1 MKILANDGLS
11 EKAIKTL
18 EGAGFEVLTTKV
30 AQNQLAPFINE
41 EQIDILLVRSA
52 SQAKRDLI
60 DACPALKLIG
70 RGGVGMDNID
80 VVYAQEKGIKVINT
94 PNASSHSV
102 AELTFAH
109 LFSGVRFLYD
119 ANRNMP
125 LEGDTRFNELKK
137 DYANGHELRGKTLGI
152 IGLGRIGRAVATIA
166 LGLGMKVIAYDP
178 EQQEA
183 TITLSFFDGRSL
195 DFVIK
200 TSSKKEVLEE
210 ADFITLHIPAQKEA
224 VIGEKE
230 FQQMK
235 DGVGIVNVA
244 RGGVIDEEAL
254 LHALED
260 EKVAFA
266 GLDVFEGEPTPSIRI
281 LMHPRVSLS
290 PHIGAATLEAQER
303 VGDELA
309 EQIIKMMSEK

>member
-1 MKILANDGLS
+1 MKILANDGIS

-18 EGAGFEVLTTKV
+18 DAAGFKVLTTKV
-30 AQNQLAPFINE
+30 AQNQLANFINE
-41 EQIDILLVRSA
+41 EQVEILLVRSA
-52 SQAKRDLI
+52 TQAKKDLI
-60 DACPALKLIG
+60 DACPSLKLIG

-80 VVYAQEKGIKVINT
+80 VTYAREKGIKVINT

-125 LEGDTRFNELKK
+125 LDGDSRFEALKK
-137 DYANGHELRGKTLGI
+137 DYAKGQELKGKTLGI
-152 IGLGRIGRAVATIA
+152 IGLGRIGKAVATIA
-166 LGLGMKVIAYDP
+166 LGLGMKVIAHDP
-178 EQQEA
+178 HQSEV

-195 DFVIK
+195 DFTIQ
-200 TSSKKEVLEE
+200 TISKEALLKE
-210 ADFITLHIPAQKEA
+210 ADFVTLHIPAQQEV

-230 FQQMK
+230 FQLMK
-235 DGVGIVNVA
+235 DGVGIINVA

-254 LHALED
+254 LHALEH

-266 GLDVFEGEPTPSIRI
+266 GLDVFKGEPTPSIRI

-309 EQIIKMMSEK
+309 TQIIEAFGK

>member
-11 EKAIKTL
+11 KKAIKTL

-30 AQNQLAPFINE
+30 AQNQLASFINE

-52 SQAKRDLI
+52 TQAKRDLI
-60 DACPALKLIG
+60 DACPSLKLIG

-80 VVYAQEKGIKVINT
+80 VTYAQEKGIKVINT

-152 IGLGRIGRAVATIA
+152 IA

-200 TSSKKEVLEE
+200 TISKKEVLEE

-235 DGVGIVNVA
+235 DSVGIVNVA

-254 LHALED
+254 LHALEH

>member
-11 EKAIKTL
+11 EKAVKTL
-18 EGAGFEVLTTKV
+18 DAAGFKVLTTKV
-30 AQNQLAPFINE
+30 AQNQLANFINE
-41 EQIDILLVRSA
+41 EQVEILLVRSA
-52 SQAKRDLI
+52 TQAKRDLI

-80 VVYAQEKGIKVINT
+80 VAYAQEKGIKVINT

-200 TSSKKEVLEE
+200 TISKEEVLEE

-235 DGVGIVNVA
+235 DGVGIINVA

-254 LHALED
+254 LHALEH

>member
-1 MKILANDGLS
+1 MKILANDGIS

-18 EGAGFEVLTTKV
+18 DAAGFKVLTTKV
-30 AQNQLAPFINE
+30 AQNQLANFINE
-41 EQIDILLVRSA
+41 EQVEILLVRSA
-52 SQAKRDLI
+52 TQAKKDLI
-60 DACPALKLIG
+60 DACPSLKLIG

-80 VVYAQEKGIKVINT
+80 VTYAREKGIKVINT

-125 LEGDTRFNELKK
+125 LDGDSRFEALKK
-137 DYANGHELRGKTLGI
+137 DYAKGRELKGKTLGI
-152 IGLGRIGRAVATIA
+152 IGLGRIGKAVATIA
-166 LGLGMKVIAYDP
+166 LGLGMKVIAHDP
-178 EQQEA
+178 LQSEV

-195 DFVIK
+195 DFTIQ
-200 TSSKKEVLEE
+200 TISKEALLKE
-210 ADFITLHIPAQKEA
+210 ADFVTLHIPAQQEV

-230 FQQMK
+230 FQLMK
-235 DGVGIVNVA
+235 DGVGIINVA

-254 LHALED
+254 LHALEH

-266 GLDVFEGEPTPSIRI
+266 GLDVFKGEPSPSIRI

-309 EQIIKMMSEK
+309 TQIIEAFGK

>member
-1 MKILANDGLS
+1 MKILANDGIS

-18 EGAGFEVLTTKV
+18 DAAGFKVLTTKV
-30 AQNQLAPFINE
+30 AQNQLANFINE
-41 EQIDILLVRSA
+41 EQIEILLVRSA
-52 SQAKRDLI
+52 TQAKKDLI
-60 DACPALKLIG
+60 DACPSLKLIG

-80 VVYAQEKGIKVINT
+80 VTYAREKGIKVINT

-125 LEGDTRFNELKK
+125 LDGDSRFEALKK
-137 DYANGHELRGKTLGI
+137 DYAKGRELKGKTLGI
-152 IGLGRIGRAVATIA
+152 IGLGRIGKAVATIA
-166 LGLGMKVIAYDP
+166 LGLGMKVIAHDP
-178 EQQEA
+178 LQSEA

-195 DFVIK
+195 DFTIQ
-200 TSSKKEVLEE
+200 TISKEALLKE
-210 ADFITLHIPAQKEA
+210 ADFVTLHIPAQQEV

-230 FQQMK
+230 FQLMK
-235 DGVGIVNVA
+235 DGVGIINVA

-254 LHALED
+254 LHALEHG
-260 EKVAFA
+260 KVAFA
-266 GLDVFEGEPTPSIRI
+266 GLDVFKGEPTPSIRI

-309 EQIIKMMSEK
+309 TQIIEAFGK

>member
-1 MKILANDGLS
+1 MKILANDGIS

-18 EGAGFEVLTTKV
+18 DAAGFKVLTTKV
-30 AQNQLAPFINE
+30 AQNQLANFINE
-41 EQIDILLVRSA
+41 EQIEILLVRSA
-52 SQAKRDLI
+52 TQAKKDLI
-60 DACPALKLIG
+60 DACPSLKLIG

-80 VVYAQEKGIKVINT
+80 VTYAREKGIKVINT

-125 LEGDTRFNELKK
+125 LDGDSRFEALKK
-137 DYANGHELRGKTLGI
+137 DYAKGRELKGKTLGI
-152 IGLGRIGRAVATIA
+152 IGLGRIGKAVATIA
-166 LGLGMKVIAYDP
+166 LGLGMKVIAHDP
-178 EQQEA
+178 LQSEV

-195 DFVIK
+195 DFTIQ
-200 TSSKKEVLEE
+200 TISKEALLKE
-210 ADFITLHIPAQKEA
+210 ADFVTLHIPAQQEV

-230 FQQMK
+230 FQLMK
-235 DGVGIVNVA
+235 DGVGIINVA

-254 LHALED
+254 LHALEH

-266 GLDVFEGEPTPSIRI
+266 GLDVFKGEPTPSIRI

-309 EQIIKMMSEK
+309 TQIIEAFGK

>member
-11 EKAIKTL
+11 EKAIKIL
-18 EGAGFEVLTTKV
+18 KGAGFEVLTTKV
-30 AQNQLAPFINE
+30 AQNQLANFINE
-41 EQIDILLVRSA
+41 EHVEILLVRSA
-52 SQAKRDLI
+52 SQAKKDLI

-137 DYANGHELRGKTLGI
+137 DYANGHGLRGKTLGI

-200 TSSKKEVLEE
+200 TISKKEVLEE

-254 LHALED
+254 LHALEH

-266 GLDVFEGEPTPSIRI
+266 ALDVFEGEPTPSIRI

>member
-1 MKILANDGLS
+1 MKILANDGIS

-18 EGAGFEVLTTKV
+18 DAAGFKVLTTKV
-30 AQNQLAPFINE
+30 AQNQLANFINE
-41 EQIDILLVRSA
+41 EQVEILLVRSA
-52 SQAKRDLI
+52 TQAKKDLI
-60 DACPALKLIG
+60 DACPSLRLIG

-80 VVYAQEKGIKVINT
+80 VAYAREKGIKVINT

-125 LEGDTRFNELKK
+125 LDGDTRFDALKK
-137 DYANGHELRGKTLGI
+137 DYAKGQELKGKTLGI
-152 IGLGRIGRAVATIA
+152 IGLGRIGKAVATIA
-166 LGLGMKVIAYDP
+166 LGLGMKVIAHDP
-178 EQQEA
+178 LQSEA

-195 DFVIK
+195 DFRIQ
-200 TSSKKEVLEE
+200 TISKETLLKE
-210 ADFITLHIPAQKEA
+210 ADFVTLHIPAQQEV

-230 FQQMK
+230 FQLMK
-235 DGVGIVNVA
+235 DGVGIINVA

-254 LHALED
+254 LHALEH

-266 GLDVFEGEPTPSIRI
+266 GLDVFKGEPTPSIRI

-309 EQIIKMMSEK
+309 TQIIEAFGKI

>member
-1 MKILANDGLS
+1 MKILANDGIS

-18 EGAGFEVLTTKV
+18 DAAGFKVLTTKV
-30 AQNQLAPFINE
+30 AQNQLANFINE
-41 EQIDILLVRSA
+41 EQIEILLVRSA
-52 SQAKRDLI
+52 TQAKKDLI
-60 DACPALKLIG
+60 DACPSLKLIG
-70 RGGVGMDNID
+70 RGGVCIANID
-80 VVYAQEKGIKVINT
+80 VTHGREKCNNVFNN
-94 PNASSHSV
+94 PNAPSHSV

-125 LEGDTRFNELKK
+125 LDGDSRFEALKK
-137 DYANGHELRGKTLGI
+137 DYAKGRELKGKTLGI
-152 IGLGRIGRAVATIA
+152 IGLGRIGKAVATIA
-166 LGLGMKVIAYDP
+166 LGLGMKVIAHDP
-178 EQQEA
+178 LQSEA

-195 DFVIK
+195 DFTIQ
-200 TSSKKEVLEE
+200 TISKEALLKE
-210 ADFITLHIPAQKEA
+210 ADFVTLHIPAQQEV

-230 FQQMK
+230 FQLMK
-235 DGVGIVNVA
+235 DGVGIINVA

-254 LHALED
+254 LHALEH

-266 GLDVFEGEPTPSIRI
+266 GLDVFKGEPTPSIRI

-309 EQIIKMMSEK
+309 TQIIEAFGKI

>member
-30 AQNQLAPFINE
+30 AQNQLANFINE
-41 EQIDILLVRSA
+41 EHVEILLVRSA
-52 SQAKRDLI
+52 TQAKRDLI
-60 DACPALKLIG
+60 DACPSLKLIG

-80 VVYAQEKGIKVINT
+80 VTYAREKGIKVINT
-94 PNASSHSV
+94 PKASSHSV

-183 TITLSFFDGRSL
+183 TITLSFFDGRSF

-200 TSSKKEVLEE
+200 TISKKEVLEE

-235 DGVGIVNVA
+235 DGVGIINVA

-254 LHALED
+254 LHALEH

-309 EQIIKMMSEK
+309 EQIIEMMSEK

>member
-1 MKILANDGLS
+1 MKILANDGIS

-18 EGAGFEVLTTKV
+18 DAAGFKVLTTKV
-30 AQNQLAPFINE
+30 AQNQLANFINE
-41 EQIDILLVRSA
+41 EQVEILLVRSA
-52 SQAKRDLI
+52 TQAKKDLI
-60 DACPALKLIG
+60 DACPSLKLIG

-80 VVYAQEKGIKVINT
+80 VTYAREKGIKVINT

-125 LEGDTRFNELKK
+125 LDGDSRFEVLKK
-137 DYANGHELRGKTLGI
+137 DYAKGRELKGKTLGI
-152 IGLGRIGRAVATIA
+152 IGLGRIGKAVATIA
-166 LGLGMKVIAYDP
+166 LGLGMKVIAHDP
-178 EQQEA
+178 LQSEV

-195 DFVIK
+195 DFTIQ
-200 TSSKKEVLEE
+200 TISKEALLKE
-210 ADFITLHIPAQKEA
+210 ADFVTLHIPAQQEV

-230 FQQMK
+230 FQLMK
-235 DGVGIVNVA
+235 DGVGIINVA

-254 LHALED
+254 LHALEH

-266 GLDVFEGEPTPSIRI
+266 GLDVFKGEPTPSIRI

-309 EQIIKMMSEK
+309 TQIIEAFGK

>member
-1 MKILANDGLS
+1 MKILANDGIS

-18 EGAGFEVLTTKV
+18 DAAGFKVLTTKV
-30 AQNQLAPFINE
+30 AQNQLANFINE
-41 EQIDILLVRSA
+41 EQVEILLVRSA
-52 SQAKRDLI
+52 TQAKKDLI
-60 DACPALKLIG
+60 DACSSLRLIG

-80 VVYAQEKGIKVINT
+80 VAYAREKGIKVINT

-125 LEGDTRFNELKK
+125 LDGDTRFDALKK
-137 DYANGHELRGKTLGI
+137 DYAKGQELKGKTLGI
-152 IGLGRIGRAVATIA
+152 MGLGRIGKAVATIA
-166 LGLGMKVIAYDP
+166 LGLGMKVIAHDP
-178 EQQEA
+178 LQSEA

-195 DFVIK
+195 DFRIQ
-200 TSSKKEVLEE
+200 TISKETLLKE
-210 ADFITLHIPAQKEA
+210 ADFITLHIPAQQEV

-230 FQQMK
+230 FQLMK
-235 DGVGIVNVA
+235 DGVGIINVA

-254 LHALED
+254 LHALEH

-266 GLDVFEGEPTPSIRI
+266 GLDVFKGEPTPSIRI

-309 EQIIKMMSEK
+309 TQIIEAFGK

>member
-1 MKILANDGLS
+1 MKILANDGIS

-18 EGAGFEVLTTKV
+18 DAAGFKVLTTKV
-30 AQNQLAPFINE
+30 AQNQLANFINE
-41 EQIDILLVRSA
+41 EQVEILLVRSA
-52 SQAKRDLI
+52 TQAKKDLI
-60 DACPALKLIG
+60 DACSSLRLIG

-80 VVYAQEKGIKVINT
+80 VAYAREKGIKVINT

-125 LEGDTRFNELKK
+125 LDGDTRFDALKK
-137 DYANGHELRGKTLGI
+137 DYAKGQELKGKTLGI
-152 IGLGRIGRAVATIA
+152 IGLGRIGKAVATIA
-166 LGLGMKVIAYDP
+166 LGLGMKVIAHDP
-178 EQQEA
+178 LQSEA

-195 DFVIK
+195 DFRIQ
-200 TSSKKEVLEE
+200 TISKETLLKE
-210 ADFITLHIPAQKEA
+210 ADFVTLHIPAQQEV

-230 FQQMK
+230 FQLMK
-235 DGVGIVNVA
+235 DGVGIINVA

-254 LHALED
+254 LHALEH

-266 GLDVFEGEPTPSIRI
+266 GLDVFKGEPTPSIRI

-309 EQIIKMMSEK
+309 AQIIEAFGKI

>member
-11 EKAIKTL
+11 EKAIKAL

-52 SQAKRDLI
+52 TQAKRDLI
-60 DACPALKLIG
+60 DACPSLKLIG

-80 VVYAQEKGIKVINT
+80 VTYAREKGIKVINT
-94 PNASSHSV
+94 PKASSHSV

-137 DYANGHELRGKTLGI
+137 DYAHGHELKGKTLGI

-200 TSSKKEVLEE
+200 TISKEEVLEE

-235 DGVGIVNVA
+235 DGVGIINVA

-254 LHALED
+254 LHALEH

>member
-1 MKILANDGLS
+1 MNILANDGIS

-18 EGAGFEVLTTKV
+18 DAAGFKVLTTKV
-30 AQNQLAPFINE
+30 AQNQLANFINE
-41 EQIDILLVRSA
+41 EQVEILLVRSA
-52 SQAKRDLI
+52 TQAKKDLI
-60 DACPALKLIG
+60 DACPSLKLIG

-80 VVYAQEKGIKVINT
+80 VTYAREKGIKVINT

-125 LEGDTRFNELKK
+125 LDGDSRFEALKK
-137 DYANGHELRGKTLGI
+137 DYAKGRELKGKTLGI
-152 IGLGRIGRAVATIA
+152 IGLGRIGKAVATIA
-166 LGLGMKVIAYDP
+166 LGLGMKVIAHDP
-178 EQQEA
+178 LQSEVA
-183 TITLSFFDGRSL
+183 ITLSFFDGRSL
-195 DFVIK
+195 DFTIQ
-200 TSSKKEVLEE
+200 TISKEALLKE
-210 ADFITLHIPAQKEA
+210 ADFVTLHIPAQQEV

-230 FQQMK
+230 FQLMK
-235 DGVGIVNVA
+235 DGVGIINVA

-254 LHALED
+254 LHALEH

-266 GLDVFEGEPTPSIRI
+266 GLDVFKGEPTPSIRI

-309 EQIIKMMSEK
+309 TQIIEAFGK

>member
-11 EKAIKTL
+11 AKAIKTL

-30 AQNQLAPFINE
+30 AQNQLASFINE
-41 EQIDILLVRSA
+41 AQIEILLVRSA
-52 SQAKRDLI
+52 TQAKKDLI
-60 DACPALKLIG
+60 DACPSLKLIG

-80 VVYAQEKGIKVINT
+80 VTYAREKGIKVINT

-125 LEGDTRFNELKK
+125 LEGDSRFNELKK
-137 DYANGHELRGKTLGI
+137 AYANGQELKGKTLGI
-152 IGLGRIGRAVATIA
+152 IGLGRIGKAVAAIA
-166 LGLGMKVIAYDP
+166 FSLGMKVIAHDP
-178 EQQEA
+178 LHEEA
-183 TITLSFFDGRSL
+183 TITLSFFDGRTL
-195 DFVIK
+195 DFTLQTIG
-200 TSSKKEVLEE
+200 KEELLKQS
-210 ADFITLHIPAQKEA
+210 DFITLHLPAQQQA

-230 FQQMK
+230 FQLMK
-235 DGVGIVNVA
+235 DGVGIINVA

-254 LHALED
+254 LHALEH

-266 GLDVFEGEPTPSIRI
+266 GLDVFKGEPNPSIRI

-309 EQIIKMMSEK
+309 TQIIEAFGK

>member
-1 MKILANDGLS
+1 MKILANDGIS

-18 EGAGFEVLTTKV
+18 DAAGFKVLTTKV
-30 AQNQLAPFINE
+30 AQNQLANFINE
-41 EQIDILLVRSA
+41 EQVEILLVRSA
-52 SQAKRDLI
+52 TQAKKDLI
-60 DACPALKLIG
+60 DACSSLRLIG

-80 VVYAQEKGIKVINT
+80 VAYAREKGIKVINT

-125 LEGDTRFNELKK
+125 LDGDTRFDALKK
-137 DYANGHELRGKTLGI
+137 DYAKGQELKGKTLGI
-152 IGLGRIGRAVATIA
+152 MGLGRIGKAVATIA
-166 LGLGMKVIAYDP
+166 LGLGMKVIAHDP
-178 EQQEA
+178 LQSEA
-183 TITLSFFDGRSL
+183 TTTLSFFDGRSL
-195 DFVIK
+195 DFRIQ
-200 TSSKKEVLEE
+200 TISKETLLKE
-210 ADFITLHIPAQKEA
+210 ADFITLHIPAQQEV

-230 FQQMK
+230 FQLMK
-235 DGVGIVNVA
+235 DGVGIINVA

-254 LHALED
+254 LHALEH

-266 GLDVFEGEPTPSIRI
+266 GLDVFKGEPTPSIRI

-309 EQIIKMMSEK
+309 TQIIEAFGK

>member
-52 SQAKRDLI
+52 TQAKRDLI

-137 DYANGHELRGKTLGI
+137 DYAHGHELKGKTLGI

-200 TSSKKEVLEE
+200 TISKKEVLEE

-254 LHALED
+254 LHALEH

-266 GLDVFEGEPTPSIRI
+266 ALDVFEREPTPSIRI

>member
-1 MKILANDGLS
+1 MKILANDGIS

-18 EGAGFEVLTTKV
+18 DVAGFKVLTTKV
-30 AQNQLAPFINE
+30 AQNQLANFINE
-41 EQIDILLVRSA
+41 EQVEILLVRSA
-52 SQAKRDLI
+52 TQAKKDLI
-60 DACPALKLIG
+60 DACPSLKLIG

-80 VVYAQEKGIKVINT
+80 VTYAREKGIKVINT

-125 LEGDTRFNELKK
+125 LDGDSRFEALKK
-137 DYANGHELRGKTLGI
+137 DYAKGRELKGKTLGI
-152 IGLGRIGRAVATIA
+152 IGLGRIGKAVATIA
-166 LGLGMKVIAYDP
+166 LGLGMKVIAHDP
-178 EQQEA
+178 LQSET

-195 DFVIK
+195 DFTIQ
-200 TSSKKEVLEE
+200 TISKEALLKE
-210 ADFITLHIPAQKEA
+210 ADFVTLHIPAQQEV

-230 FQQMK
+230 FQLMK
-235 DGVGIVNVA
+235 DGVGIINVA

-254 LHALED
+254 LHALEH

-266 GLDVFEGEPTPSIRI
+266 GLDVFKGEPTPSIRI

-309 EQIIKMMSEK
+309 TQIIEAFGK

>member
-1 MKILANDGLS
+1 MKILANDGIS
-11 EKAIKTL
+11 EKAIRTL
-18 EGAGFEVLTTKV
+18 DAAGFKVLTTKV
-30 AQNQLAPFINE
+30 AQNQLANFINE
-41 EQIDILLVRSA
+41 EQVEILLVRSA
-52 SQAKRDLI
+52 TQAKKDLI
-60 DACPALKLIG
+60 DACPSLKLIG

-80 VVYAQEKGIKVINT
+80 VTYAREKGIKVINT

-125 LEGDTRFNELKK
+125 LDGDSRFEALKK
-137 DYANGHELRGKTLGI
+137 DYAKGRELKGKTLGI
-152 IGLGRIGRAVATIA
+152 IGLGRIGKAVATIA
-166 LGLGMKVIAYDP
+166 LGLGMKVIAHDP
-178 EQQEA
+178 LQSEV

-195 DFVIK
+195 DFTIQ
-200 TSSKKEVLEE
+200 TISKEALLKE
-210 ADFITLHIPAQKEA
+210 ADFVTLHIPAQQEV

-230 FQQMK
+230 FQLMK
-235 DGVGIVNVA
+235 DGVGIINVA

-254 LHALED
+254 LHALEH

-266 GLDVFEGEPTPSIRI
+266 GLDVFKGEPTPSIRI

-309 EQIIKMMSEK
+309 TQIIEAFGK

>member
-1 MKILANDGLS
+1 MKILANDGIS

-18 EGAGFEVLTTKV
+18 DAAGFKVLTTKV
-30 AQNQLAPFINE
+30 AQNQLANFINE
-41 EQIDILLVRSA
+41 EQIEILLVRSA
-52 SQAKRDLI
+52 TQAKKDLI
-60 DACPALKLIG
+60 DACPSLKLIG

-80 VVYAQEKGIKVINT
+80 VTYAREKGIKVINT

-125 LEGDTRFNELKK
+125 LDGDSRFEALKK
-137 DYANGHELRGKTLGI
+137 DYAKGRELKGKTLGI
-152 IGLGRIGRAVATIA
+152 IGLGRIGKAVATIA
-166 LGLGMKVIAYDP
+166 LGLGMKVIAHDP
-178 EQQEA
+178 LQSEV

-195 DFVIK
+195 DFTIQ
-200 TSSKKEVLEE
+200 TISKEALLKE
-210 ADFITLHIPAQKEA
+210 ADFVTLHIPAQQEV

-230 FQQMK
+230 FQLMK
-235 DGVGIVNVA
+235 DGVGIINVA

-254 LHALED
+254 LHALEH

-266 GLDVFEGEPTPSIRI
+266 GLDVFKGEPTPSIRI

-303 VGDELA
+303 VGDEIA
-309 EQIIKMMSEK
+309 TQIIEAFGK

>member
-1 MKILANDGLS
+1 MKILANDGIS

-18 EGAGFEVLTTKV
+18 DAAGFKVLTTKV
-30 AQNQLAPFINE
+30 AQNQLANFINE
-41 EQIDILLVRSA
+41 EQIEILLVRSA
-52 SQAKRDLI
+52 TQAKKDLI
-60 DACPALKLIG
+60 DACPSLKLIG

-80 VVYAQEKGIKVINT
+80 VTYAREKGIKVINT

-125 LEGDTRFNELKK
+125 LDGDSRFEALKK
-137 DYANGHELRGKTLGI
+137 DYAKGSELKGKTLGI
-152 IGLGRIGRAVATIA
+152 IGLGRIGKAVATIA
-166 LGLGMKVIAYDP
+166 LGLGMKVIAHDP
-178 EQQEA
+178 LQSEA

-195 DFVIK
+195 DFTIQ
-200 TSSKKEVLEE
+200 TISKEALLKE
-210 ADFITLHIPAQKEA
+210 ADFVTLHIPAQQEV

-230 FQQMK
+230 FQLMK
-235 DGVGIVNVA
+235 DGVGIINVA

-254 LHALED
+254 LHALEH

-266 GLDVFEGEPTPSIRI
+266 GLDVFKGEPTPSIRI

-309 EQIIKMMSEK
+309 TQIIEAFGKI

>member
-1 MKILANDGLS
+1 MKILANDGIS

-18 EGAGFEVLTTKV
+18 DAAGFKVLTTKV
-30 AQNQLAPFINE
+30 AQNQLANFINE
-41 EQIDILLVRSA
+41 EQVEILLVRSA
-52 SQAKRDLI
+52 TQAKKDLI
-60 DACPALKLIG
+60 DACPSLKLIG

-80 VVYAQEKGIKVINT
+80 VTYAREKGIKVINT

-125 LEGDTRFNELKK
+125 LDGDSRFEALKK
-137 DYANGHELRGKTLGI
+137 DYAKGRELKGKTLGI
-152 IGLGRIGRAVATIA
+152 IGLGRIGKAVATIA
-166 LGLGMKVIAYDP
+166 LGLGMKVIAHDP
-178 EQQEA
+178 LQSET

-195 DFVIK
+195 DFTIQ
-200 TSSKKEVLEE
+200 TISKEALLKE
-210 ADFITLHIPAQKEA
+210 ADFVTLHIPAQQEV

-230 FQQMK
+230 FQLMK
-235 DGVGIVNVA
+235 DGVGIINVA

-254 LHALED
+254 LHALEH

-266 GLDVFEGEPTPSIRI
+266 GLDVFKGEPTPSIRI

-309 EQIIKMMSEK
+309 TQIIEAFGK

>member
-52 SQAKRDLI
+52 TQAKRDLI

-109 LFSGVRFLYD
+109 LFSGVRFLY
-119 ANRNMP
+119 
-125 LEGDTRFNELKK
+125 ELKK

-200 TSSKKEVLEE
+200 TISKKEVLEE

-254 LHALED
+254 LHALEH

-309 EQIIKMMSEK
+309 EQIIEMMSDK

>member
-30 AQNQLAPFINE
+30 AQNQLANFINE
-41 EQIDILLVRSA
+41 EHVEILLVRSA
-52 SQAKRDLI
+52 TQAKKDLI

-80 VVYAQEKGIKVINT
+80 VTYAREKGIRVINT
-94 PNASSHSV
+94 PKASSHSV

-137 DYANGHELRGKTLGI
+137 DYANGHELKGKTLGI

-200 TSSKKEVLEE
+200 TISKKEVLEE

-254 LHALED
+254 LHALEH

-309 EQIIKMMSEK
+309 EQIIEMMSEK

>member
-1 MKILANDGLS
+1 MKILANDGIS

-18 EGAGFEVLTTKV
+18 DAAGFKVLTTKV
-30 AQNQLAPFINE
+30 AQNQLANFINE
-41 EQIDILLVRSA
+41 EQVEILLVRSA
-52 SQAKRDLI
+52 TQAKKDLI
-60 DACPALKLIG
+60 DACPSLKLIG

-80 VVYAQEKGIKVINT
+80 VTYAREKGIKVINT

-125 LEGDTRFNELKK
+125 LDGDSRFEGLKK
-137 DYANGHELRGKTLGI
+137 DYAKGQELKGKTLGI
-152 IGLGRIGRAVATIA
+152 IGLGRIGKAVATIA
-166 LGLGMKVIAYDP
+166 LGLGMKVIAHDP
-178 EQQEA
+178 LQSEA

-195 DFVIK
+195 DFTIQ
-200 TSSKKEVLEE
+200 TISKEALLKE
-210 ADFITLHIPAQKEA
+210 ADFVTLHIPAQQEV

-230 FQQMK
+230 FQLMK
-235 DGVGIVNVA
+235 DGVGIINVA
-244 RGGVIDEEAL
+244 RGGMIDEEAL
-254 LHALED
+254 LHALEH

-266 GLDVFEGEPTPSIRI
+266 GLDVFKGEPTPSIRI

-309 EQIIKMMSEK
+309 TQIIEAFGKI

>member
-1 MKILANDGLS
+1 
-11 EKAIKTL
+11 
-18 EGAGFEVLTTKV
+18 
-30 AQNQLAPFINE
+30 
-41 EQIDILLVRSA
+41 
-52 SQAKRDLI
+52 
-60 DACPALKLIG
+60 
-70 RGGVGMDNID
+70 MDNID

-137 DYANGHELRGKTLGI
+137 DYANGHELKGKTLGI

-183 TITLSFFDGRSL
+183 NITLSFFDGRSL

-200 TSSKKEVLEE
+200 TISKKEVLEE

-254 LHALED
+254 LHALEH

>member
-1 MKILANDGLS
+1 MKILANDGIS

-18 EGAGFEVLTTKV
+18 DAAGFKVLTTKV
-30 AQNQLAPFINE
+30 AQNQLANFINA
-41 EQIDILLVRSA
+41 EQVEILLVRSA
-52 SQAKRDLI
+52 TQAKKDLI
-60 DACPALKLIG
+60 DACPSLKLIG

-80 VVYAQEKGIKVINT
+80 VTYAREKGIKVINT

-125 LEGDTRFNELKK
+125 LDGDSRFEALKK
-137 DYANGHELRGKTLGI
+137 DYAKGRELKGKTLGI
-152 IGLGRIGRAVATIA
+152 IGLGRIGKAVATIA
-166 LGLGMKVIAYDP
+166 LGLGMKVIAHDP
-178 EQQEA
+178 LQSEA

-195 DFVIK
+195 DFTIQ
-200 TSSKKEVLEE
+200 TISKEALLKE
-210 ADFITLHIPAQKEA
+210 ADFVTLHIPAQQEI

-230 FQQMK
+230 FQLMK
-235 DGVGIVNVA
+235 DGVGIINVA

-254 LHALED
+254 LHALEH

-266 GLDVFEGEPTPSIRI
+266 GLDVFKGEPTPSIRI

-309 EQIIKMMSEK
+309 TQIIEAFGK

>member
-41 EQIDILLVRSA
+41 AQIDILLVRSA
-52 SQAKRDLI
+52 TQAKRDLI

-80 VVYAQEKGIKVINT
+80 VAYAQEKGIKVINT

-102 AELTFAH
+102 AELTFTH

-200 TSSKKEVLEE
+200 TISKKEVLEE

-254 LHALED
+254 LHALEH
-260 EKVAFA
+260 EKVTFA

>member
-1 MKILANDGLS
+1 MKILANDGIS

-18 EGAGFEVLTTKV
+18 DAAGFKVLTTKV
-30 AQNQLAPFINE
+30 AQNQLANFINE
-41 EQIDILLVRSA
+41 EQIEILLVRSA
-52 SQAKRDLI
+52 TQAKKDLI
-60 DACPALKLIG
+60 DACPSLKLIG

-80 VVYAQEKGIKVINT
+80 VTYAREKGIKVINT

-125 LEGDTRFNELKK
+125 LDGDSRFEALKK
-137 DYANGHELRGKTLGI
+137 DYAKGRELKGKTLGI
-152 IGLGRIGRAVATIA
+152 IGLGRIGKAVATIA
-166 LGLGMKVIAYDP
+166 LGLGMKVIAHDP
-178 EQQEA
+178 LQSEV

-195 DFVIK
+195 DFRIQ
-200 TSSKKEVLEE
+200 TISKETLLKE
-210 ADFITLHIPAQKEA
+210 ADFVTLHIPAQQEV

-230 FQQMK
+230 FQLMK
-235 DGVGIVNVA
+235 DGVGIINVA

-254 LHALED
+254 LHALEH

-266 GLDVFEGEPTPSIRI
+266 GLDVFKGEPTPSIRI

-309 EQIIKMMSEK
+309 TQIIEAFGK

>member
-1 MKILANDGLS
+1 MKILANDGIS
-11 EKAIKTL
+11 EKAIRTL
-18 EGAGFEVLTTKV
+18 DAAGFKVLTTKV
-30 AQNQLAPFINE
+30 AQNQLANFINE
-41 EQIDILLVRSA
+41 EQVEILLVRSA
-52 SQAKRDLI
+52 TQAKKDLI
-60 DACPALKLIG
+60 DACPSLKLIG

-80 VVYAQEKGIKVINT
+80 VTYAREKGIKVINT

-125 LEGDTRFNELKK
+125 LDGDSRFEALKK
-137 DYANGHELRGKTLGI
+137 DYAKGQELKGKTLGI
-152 IGLGRIGRAVATIA
+152 IGLGRIGKAVATIA
-166 LGLGMKVIAYDP
+166 LGLGMKVIAHDP
-178 EQQEA
+178 LQSEA
-183 TITLSFFDGRSL
+183 IITLSFFDGRSL
-195 DFVIK
+195 DFTIQ
-200 TSSKKEVLEE
+200 TISKEALLKE
-210 ADFITLHIPAQKEA
+210 ADFVTLHIPAQQEV

-230 FQQMK
+230 FQLMK
-235 DGVGIVNVA
+235 DGVGIINVA

-254 LHALED
+254 LHALEH

-266 GLDVFEGEPTPSIRI
+266 GLDVFKGEPTPSIRI

-309 EQIIKMMSEK
+309 TQIIEAFGK

>member
-30 AQNQLAPFINE
+30 AQNQLASFINE

-52 SQAKRDLI
+52 TQAKRDLI
-60 DACPALKLIG
+60 DACPSLKLIG

-80 VVYAQEKGIKVINT
+80 VTYAREKGIKVINT
-94 PNASSHSV
+94 PKASSHSV

-152 IGLGRIGRAVATIA
+152 IGLGRIGKAVATIA

-200 TSSKKEVLEE
+200 TISKKEVLEE

-254 LHALED
+254 LHALEH

-309 EQIIKMMSEK
+309 EQIIEMMSEK

>member
-1 MKILANDGLS
+1 MKILANDGIS

-18 EGAGFEVLTTKV
+18 DAAGFKILTTKV
-30 AQNQLAPFINE
+30 AQNQLANFINE
-41 EQIDILLVRSA
+41 EQVEILLVRSA
-52 SQAKRDLI
+52 TQAKKDLI
-60 DACPALKLIG
+60 DACPSLKLIG

-80 VVYAQEKGIKVINT
+80 VTYAREKGIKVINT

-125 LEGDTRFNELKK
+125 LDGDSRFEALKK
-137 DYANGHELRGKTLGI
+137 DYAKGQELKGKTLGI
-152 IGLGRIGRAVATIA
+152 IGLGRIGKAVATIA
-166 LGLGMKVIAYDP
+166 LGLGMKVIAHDP
-178 EQQEA
+178 LQSEA

-195 DFVIK
+195 DFTIQ
-200 TSSKKEVLEE
+200 TISKEALLKE
-210 ADFITLHIPAQKEA
+210 ADFVTLHIPAQQEV

-230 FQQMK
+230 FQLMK
-235 DGVGIVNVA
+235 DGVGIINVA

-254 LHALED
+254 LHALEH

-266 GLDVFEGEPTPSIRI
+266 GLDVFKGEPTPSIRI

-309 EQIIKMMSEK
+309 TQIIEAFGK

>member
-1 MKILANDGLS
+1 
-11 EKAIKTL
+11 
-18 EGAGFEVLTTKV
+18 
-30 AQNQLAPFINE
+30 
-41 EQIDILLVRSA
+41 
-52 SQAKRDLI
+52 
-60 DACPALKLIG
+60 
-70 RGGVGMDNID
+70 
-80 VVYAQEKGIKVINT
+80 
-94 PNASSHSV
+94 
-102 AELTFAH
+102 
-109 LFSGVRFLYD
+109 
-119 ANRNMP
+119 
-125 LEGDTRFNELKK
+125 
-137 DYANGHELRGKTLGI
+137 
-152 IGLGRIGRAVATIA
+152 
-166 LGLGMKVIAYDP
+166 MKVIVYDP

-200 TSSKKEVLEE
+200 TISKKEVLEE

-254 LHALED
+254 LHALEH

>member
-1 MKILANDGLS
+1 
-11 EKAIKTL
+11 
-18 EGAGFEVLTTKV
+18 
-30 AQNQLAPFINE
+30 
-41 EQIDILLVRSA
+41 
-52 SQAKRDLI
+52 
-60 DACPALKLIG
+60 
-70 RGGVGMDNID
+70 MDNID
-80 VVYAQEKGIKVINT
+80 VTYAREKGIKVINT

-125 LEGDTRFNELKK
+125 LDGDSRFEALKK
-137 DYANGHELRGKTLGI
+137 DYAKGRELKGKTLGI
-152 IGLGRIGRAVATIA
+152 IGLGRIGKAVATIA
-166 LGLGMKVIAYDP
+166 LGLGMKVIAHDP
-178 EQQEA
+178 LQSEA
-183 TITLSFFDGRSL
+183 TITLSLFDGRSL
-195 DFVIK
+195 DFTIQ
-200 TSSKKEVLEE
+200 TISKEALLKE
-210 ADFITLHIPAQKEA
+210 ADFVTLHIPAQQEI

-230 FQQMK
+230 FQLMK
-235 DGVGIVNVA
+235 DGVGIINVA

-254 LHALED
+254 LHALEH

-266 GLDVFEGEPTPSIRI
+266 GLDVFKGEPTPSIRI

-309 EQIIKMMSEK
+309 TQIIEAFGK